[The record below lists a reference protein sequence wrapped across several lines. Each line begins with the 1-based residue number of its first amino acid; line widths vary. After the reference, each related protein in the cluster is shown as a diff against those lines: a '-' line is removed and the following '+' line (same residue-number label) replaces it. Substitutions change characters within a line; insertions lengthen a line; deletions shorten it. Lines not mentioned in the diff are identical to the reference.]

1 MSCWT
6 VPTIAR
12 YVSVWLVRSHHL
24 HCSRSIHHCF
34 LLITLWYSDCWL
46 WHVPCCVKWPLLHNI
61 RRQDSCQVDSPWSE
75 EDAIVV
81 YMIMAN
87 DNWPEFVRWSPP
99 FPLQALLQRKYSS
112 SSDVWSYGMVMFEIW
127 SVGCTP
133 FEEKTA
139 VEVSQLLNESKS
151 WFLRT
156 VSVIC
161 ISVF

>member
-1 MSCWT
+1 MDQLPVCT
-6 VPTIAR
+6 C
-12 YVSVWLVRSHHL
+12 VR
-24 HCSRSIHHCF
+24 RSPR
-34 LLITLWYSDCWL
+34 L
-46 WHVPCCVKWPLLHNI
+46 
-61 RRQDSCQVDSPWSE
+61 
-75 EDAIVV
+75 
-81 YMIMAN
+81 
-87 DNWPEFVRWSPP
+87 
-99 FPLQALLQRKYSS
+99 PLQALLQRKYSS

-139 VEVSQLLNESKS
+139 VEVSQLLNESNS